1 MAAAGEW
8 VLNEKRLVA
17 RAGLDIVQDR
27 LAGLGQDLPTLV
39 SAVSG
44 ALGLRDDVWGAG

>member
-1 MAAAGEW
+1 

-17 RAGLDIVQDR
+17 RAGLESLQDG
-27 LAGLGQDLPTLV
+27 LADLGQDLPALV
-39 SAVSG
+39 SAVCE